1 MFPKSSSCKWIHITA
16 KSLFHYTDIRIIRN
30 LGIIHC
36 VLFIILN
43 KDKYI
48 ILLEIFQYLSYCEF
62 LTFKIRSLQVF
73 KQVKL
78 PMLARHNA

>member
-1 MFPKSSSCKWIHITA
+1 MALHNPEGFFPTLNKAEC
-16 KSLFHYTDIRIIRN
+16 
-30 LGIIHC
+30 
-36 VLFIILN
+36 IIL
-43 KDKYI
+43 YV
-48 ILLEIFQYLSYCEF
+48 IFQYLSYCEF